1 MTSFS
6 DLFVLETAQSV
17 AGPYCGKL
25 LADHGA
31 VVVKVEHPVGGDCAR
46 SAGPFPDGVPDT
58 EVSGRFLHL
67 NTSKRSVALD
77 YSTAAGARRL
87 VALAR
92 RAHVIIDDGSLADAG
107 FGPELLAGLSP
118 ALVIVELGRGTDAAA
133 RQYDAADLVAYAAT
147 PWMQAMGRADRPP
160 AYPGR
165 EYPAY
170 AAALY
175 ATFGVMSALIHARR
189 TGRGQRVSVSVI
201 DAALSIDFYEISTYS
216 YTGAVRRRQGHRIS
230 GVAASVQPCADGYVA
245 LTINTD
251 RTWLQF
257 CEVIGRPDLAEPPY
271 GSAQDRLDLVETLE
285 PEIRSALSGMTRREL
300 TEECQR
306 RRVAACSVVTIA
318 EVVGLPQLAARNWF
332 RPASH
337 SRAGEL
343 QYPGPP
349 FRLSAP
355 QWQLAG
361 PAPLLGEGNDQYL
374 D

>member
-6 DLFVLETAQSV
+6 DLFVLETAQGV

-31 VVVKVEHPVGGDCAR
+31 EVVKLEHPAGGDRAR
-46 SAGPFPDGVPDT
+46 AAGPFRDGAPDA

-67 NTSKRSVALD
+67 NTSKRSMALD
-77 YSTAAGARRL
+77 YGTSAGARRL

-92 RAHVIIDDGSLADAG
+92 RARLIIDDGSLAQAG
-107 FGPELLAGLSP
+107 LGPELLSGLNP
-118 ALVIVELGRGTDAAA
+118 ALVILEVGAGSGPGSRER
-133 RQYDAADLVAYAAT
+133 DAADLVAYAAT
-147 PWMQAMGRADRPP
+147 PWMQAMGRPGKPP
-160 AYPGR
+160 LYPGR

-170 AAALY
+170 AAGLY
-175 ATFGVMSALIHARR
+175 ATFGVVSALIHARR
-189 TGRGQRVSVSVI
+189 TGRGQRVSVSIV

-216 YTGAVRRRQGHRIS
+216 YSGVVRRRQGHRIS

-251 RTWLQF
+251 RTWRQF

-271 GSAQDRLDLVETLE
+271 GSAQDRLELVETLE
-285 PEIRSALSGMTRREL
+285 PEVRAALSGMTRREL

-318 EVVGLPQLAARNWF
+318 EVLELPQLTARNWF
-332 RPASH
+332 RPVSH
-337 SRAGEL
+337 PRAGEL
-343 QYPGPP
+343 RYPGPP

-355 QWQLAG
+355 QWQLGG
-361 PAPLLGEGNDQYL
+361 PAPLLGEGNDQYAG
-374 D
+374 

>member
-6 DLFVLETAQSV
+6 DLFVLETAQGV

-31 VVVKVEHPVGGDCAR
+31 EVVKVEDPAGGDRSR
-46 SAGPFPDGVPDT
+46 SAGPFPAGVPDT
-58 EVSGRFLHL
+58 EASGRFLHL

-77 YSTAAGARRL
+77 YGTAAGARRL

-92 RAHVIIDDGSLADAG
+92 RAQVIIDDGSLAEADL
-107 FGPELLAGLSP
+107 GPELLAGLNP
-118 ALVIVELGRGTDAAA
+118 ALVILELGGGADAAA
-133 RQYDAADLVAYAAT
+133 RQRDAADLVAYAAT
-147 PWMQAMGRADRPP
+147 PWMRAMGRPGRPP
-160 AYPGR
+160 VYPGR

-175 ATFGVMSALIHARR
+175 ATFGVVSALIHARR
-189 TGRGQRVSVSVI
+189 TGRGQRVSVSII

-216 YTGAVRRRQGHRIS
+216 YSGAVRRRQGHRIS

-251 RTWLQF
+251 RTWRQF

-271 GSAQDRLDLVETLE
+271 GTAQDRLDLVETLE
-285 PEIRSALSGMTRREL
+285 PEVRAALSGMTRREL

-306 RRVAACSVVTIA
+306 RRVAACSVITIA
-318 EVVGLPQLAARNWF
+318 EVLDLPQLAARDWF
-332 RPASH
+332 RRASH
-337 SRAGEL
+337 PRAGDL
-343 QYPGPP
+343 RYPGPP

-355 QWQLAG
+355 RWQLGGA
-361 PAPLLGEGNDQYL
+361 APLLGEGNDQYL
-374 D
+374 G